1 MSLPKQVEDQ
11 LNAVNAHYA
20 NNGAEPQVDD
30 TPSADPVVID
40 PPVDPNAGT
49 VTDGATVSPAPVPAP
64 VQPTIANDAA
74 VEELKRMHGAEVAR
88 LSQIASTQAS
98 RIQSLEQ
105 VIASMQQA
113 AQAKPAE
120 LAQPASLITDEDKS
134 IYGESI
140 DVMRRVCREELGA
153 LSNKVESLFQMVTQ
167 LNTSVVPRVDQMA
180 RTQAQSAEAM
190 FWQRLAQLVP
200 DWEQINTN
208 PQFITWLSETDP
220 FTNKTR
226 QSLLELAQAR
236 LDADH
241 VARIFKLWPGNVT
254 DHAGG
259 KAQAKVSELQAQLAP
274 GRGRGTTPPSDLA
287 PKTYTRADVVK
298 FYSDVNRGLYKGR
311 DDERLR
317 MEREIFAASKENRIT
332 G

>member
-20 NNGAEPQVDD
+20 NNGAAPQVDD
-30 TPSADPVVID
+30 TSSPSVDLSDND
-40 PPVDPNAGT
+40 PPVDPGASD
-49 VTDGATVSPAPVPAP
+49 TDPAPAPTTVPAA
-64 VQPTIANDAA
+64 PTNDAA
-74 VEELKRMHGAEVAR
+74 VDELKRMHGAEVAR

-113 AQAKPAE
+113 VQAKPAE
-120 LAQPASLITDEDKS
+120 PAQPASLITDEDKS
-134 IYGESI
+134 LYGDSI
-140 DVMRRVCREELGA
+140 DVMRRVCREELGN
-153 LSNKVESLFQMVTQ
+153 LSNRVESLFQMVMQ

-200 DWEQINTN
+200 NWEQINRN

-220 FTNKTR
+220 FTNNTR

-241 VARIFKLWPGNVT
+241 VARIFRLWPGNVT

-274 GRGRGTTPPSDLA
+274 GRGRGSTPPSDLT
-287 PKTYTRADVVK
+287 PKTYTRADIAE
-298 FYSDVNRGLYKGR
+298 FFSDVGRGVYKGR
-311 DDERLR
+311 EEERLR
-317 MEREIFAASKENRIT
+317 MEREIFAASREGRIT

>member
-20 NNGAEPQVDD
+20 NNGAAPQVDD
-30 TPSADPVVID
+30 TPSADPVVVD
-40 PPVDPNAGT
+40 PPVDPNAGA
-49 VTDGATVSPAPVPAP
+49 VTDGATVNPAPVPAP

-74 VEELKRMHGAEVAR
+74 VEELKRVHGAEVAR

-120 LAQPASLITDEDKS
+120 LAQPASFITDEDKS

-180 RTQAQSAEAM
+180 RTQA
-190 FWQRLAQLVP
+190 V
-200 DWEQINTN
+200 
-208 PQFITWLSETDP
+208 
-220 FTNKTR
+220 
-226 QSLLELAQAR
+226 
-236 LDADH
+236 
-241 VARIFKLWPGNVT
+241 
-254 DHAGG
+254 
-259 KAQAKVSELQAQLAP
+259 
-274 GRGRGTTPPSDLA
+274 
-287 PKTYTRADVVK
+287 
-298 FYSDVNRGLYKGR
+298 R
-311 DDERLR
+311 D
-317 MEREIFAASKENRIT
+317 
-332 G
+332 